1 MFHALRRA
9 VFAAL
14 LCLALAAPAAFSQSK
29 SAKDAPW
36 AITIRKK
43 DVTHTARFYPYTLD
57 GIAMEILAV
66 RASDGTIRT
75 ALNTCQV
82 CYDSGRG
89 FYKQSGSFLV
99 CQNCGNR
106 FHIDQ
111 IERIK
116 GGCNPV
122 PITAELKTDLGD
134 SIGISRQLMAAAK
147 ELFLYWKKKV

>member
-1 MFHALRRA
+1 MFQAWHRIVLVVPLALT
-9 VFAAL
+9 
-14 LCLALAAPAAFSQSK
+14 LAAPAAFTQSK
-29 SAKDAPW
+29 SAKDAAW

-43 DVTHTARFYPYTLD
+43 DVGRTARFYPYTLD
-57 GIAMEILAV
+57 GVAMEILAV

-89 FYKQSGSFLV
+89 FYRQSGSFLV

-111 IERIK
+111 VERIK

-134 SIGISRQLMAAAK
+134 SIGISRELMAAAK
-147 ELFLYWKKKV
+147 ELFRHWKRRA

>member
-1 MFHALRRA
+1 VFHQPGRIFTVLLLGLTMGIPSS
-9 VFAAL
+9 FA
-14 LCLALAAPAAFSQSK
+14 QSA
-29 SAKDAPW
+29 SSKDASW
-36 AITIRKK
+36 AIVIRKK
-43 DVTHTARFYPYTLD
+43 DVTEKARFYAYSLD
-57 GIAMEILAV
+57 GVAMEVLAV

-89 FYKQSGSFLV
+89 YYKQSGAFLV

-111 IERIK
+111 IEKLK

-122 PITAELKTDLGD
+122 PITAEFKTDLGD
-134 SIGISRQLMAAAK
+134 SIGISKRLMAAAK
-147 ELFLYWKKKV
+147 EFFLSWKRRA

>member
-1 MFHALRRA
+1 MFHAWHRI
-9 VFAAL
+9 VFVVL
-14 LCLALAAPAAFSQSK
+14 LALALAAPAVFSQNK
-29 SAKDAPW
+29 SAKDSPW

-43 DVTHTARFYPYTLD
+43 DIGQTARFYPYTLD

-147 ELFLYWKKKV
+147 DFFRYWKKRG

>member
-1 MFHALRRA
+1 VFDHPRRIL
-9 VFAAL
+9 VAL
-14 LCLALAAPAAFSQSK
+14 LLVLTIGIPASFAQSA
-29 SAKDAPW
+29 SSKDSSW
-36 AITIRKK
+36 AIVIRKK
-43 DVTHTARFYPYTLD
+43 DVAAKARFYAYRLD
-57 GIAMEILAV
+57 GVAMEVLAV

-111 IERIK
+111 IERLK

-134 SIGISRQLMAAAK
+134 SIGISKRLMAAAK
-147 ELFLYWKKKV
+147 PFFLSWKSRD

>member
-1 MFHALRRA
+1 VFPASHRA
-9 VFAAL
+9 IMAAL
-14 LCLALAAPAAFSQSK
+14 LSLAASAAFSQSK
-29 SAKDAPW
+29 PAKDAPW

-43 DVTHTARFYPYTLD
+43 DVTRTARFYPYTLD
-57 GIAMEILAV
+57 GIAIEIMAV
-66 RASDGTIRT
+66 RASDGSIRT

-89 FYKQSGSFLV
+89 YYKQSGSFLV

-134 SIGISRQLMAAAK
+134 SIGISRQLLAAAK
-147 ELFLYWKKKV
+147 ELFRYWKRRA

>member
-1 MFHALRRA
+1 MFHASRRA
-9 VFAAL
+9 VLIVL
-14 LCLALAAPAAFSQSK
+14 LSLTLAAPAVFSQAK

-43 DVTHTARFYPYTLD
+43 DVSHTARFYPYTLD

-82 CYDSGRG
+82 CFDSGRG

-122 PITAELKTDLGD
+122 PITPELKTDLGD
-134 SIGISRQLMAAAK
+134 SIGISRQLMASAK
-147 ELFLYWKKKV
+147 ELFLYWKRKV

>member
-1 MFHALRRA
+1 MIHQPRR
-9 VFAAL
+9 VFVVL
-14 LCLALAAPAAFSQSK
+14 LLLLAMGVPASFAQST
-29 SAKDAPW
+29 SSKDASW
-36 AITIRKK
+36 AIVIHKK
-43 DVTHTARFYPYTLD
+43 DVTTKARFYPYNLD
-57 GIAMEILAV
+57 GIAMEVLAV

-82 CYDSGRG
+82 CFDSGRG
-89 FYKQSGSFLV
+89 FYKQSGAFLI

-111 IERIK
+111 IERLK

-134 SIGISRQLMAAAK
+134 SIGISKRLMAAAK
-147 ELFLYWKKKV
+147 EFFLSWKKRA

>member
-1 MFHALRRA
+1 VFHLSRRVVVA
-9 VFAAL
+9 FL
-14 LCLALAAPAAFSQSK
+14 LSLALTAPASFAQSK
-29 SAKDAPW
+29 TAKDSPW
-36 AITIRKK
+36 AITILKK
-43 DVTHTARFYPYTLD
+43 DVTQTARFYPYAMD
-57 GIAMEILAV
+57 GIAMEVLAV

-134 SIGISRQLMAAAK
+134 SIGISRELMASAK
-147 ELFLYWKKKV
+147 DFFRFWKKRA